1 MAAETKVRT
10 GTTYIIL
17 EQFTLPPPSGQSE
30 SSIRVPTGIVW
41 KEIGEQDVTGG
52 DRAALRAQFPDG
64 PPLGRKFV
72 ATPKRSW
79 RVRSTKER
87 EIENPVVFV

>member
-1 MAAETKVRT
+1 MPAETKVRT
-10 GTTYIIL
+10 GTVYIIL
-17 EQFTLPPPSGQSE
+17 EQFTLPAPE
-30 SSIRVPTGIVW
+30 STILPTGIVW

-52 DRAALRAQFPDG
+52 DRAALRAQFPGG